1 MHKKIIIDA
10 NFSSETR
17 VVLLGQSNNI
27 EDIEFQTTVRQQN
40 KGNIYLAKVTRI
52 EPSLQAVFIE
62 YGMDKSG
69 FLPFSEIHPNYY
81 NLPTS
86 ERNFPVNAFPEIAL
100 SNITVEDDKEK
111 PAAIYDSLVDSEE
124 IDLKT
129 IEDLVE
135 SKFQSELNLE
145 AADDIEIIQSGIESN
160 IPQYKQY
167 KVQDVIRKNQI
178 LLVQVTK
185 EERGNKCAAFTT
197 YISLAGKYCVL
208 MPNKGSQ
215 NGISRKISNTEER
228 KRLKDILNKIVSG
241 DKNTYSVI
249 VRTAG
254 RGSSA
259 LDLKKDYNYLAR
271 LWNKIRKSTI
281 KFPAPCF
288 IHEEDSI
295 IRKTIRDMCD
305 HNVKE
310 VVIQGQE
317 AYEDASKFMQDLLPS
332 ELSKLK
338 EHKNKIPIF
347 TKFQVEEQLVKLYQ
361 PVVTLPSGGYIV
373 INPTEALIS
382 IDVNSG
388 KSTSEKNIE
397 ETALKTN
404 LEAAKE
410 VAKQV
415 KLRDLSGLIVVD
427 CIDMSEAKNRKIIE
441 RSFKEFLSRDRAR
454 IQTGNI
460 SQFGLLEFSRQRLRS
475 SFLETNSA
483 ICSHCNGKGV
493 IRASDA
499 NAMLI
504 LRTIENEIFEDK
516 IDVINVFTNIA
527 SVIYLLNNKR
537 AEIKFIEEKYNIKL
551 NFYSDPNA
559 TSDSYSIEKV
569 KLLKKNNNNTSS
581 VKPVVQNHSADYTE
595 EEPKKEQLR
604 KNKHKW
610 KTVNN
615 NNASVEEKTI
625 VNSVGSAYK
634 EPRAEPITNKRAT
647 NNSVSESKSIDYKS
661 PDVKEIEDQIVSV
674 VQEKIEVTDNNVVA
688 EEVTTPKKTK
698 RRYRNKKSNKKRPAN
713 TAEDTEKN
721 AEA

>member
-1 MHKKIIIDA
+1 MNKKIIIDA
-10 NFSSETR
+10 NFPTETR

-40 KGNIYLAKVTRI
+40 KGNIYLAQVTRI

-81 NLPTS
+81 NLPAS

-100 SNITVEDDKEK
+100 ANITVEDDQEK
-111 PAAIYDSLVDSEE
+111 PIAIYDSLVDSEE

-135 SKFQSELNLE
+135 SKLQSELNLE
-145 AADDIEIIQSGIESN
+145 GADDIEIIQSGIDSN

-167 KVQDVIRKNQI
+167 KVQEVIRKNQI

-215 NGISRKISNTEER
+215 NGISRKISNVEER

-241 DKNTYSVI
+241 NSYSVI

-254 RGSSA
+254 RGSSS
-259 LDLKKDYNYLAR
+259 LDLKKDYNYLVR

-317 AYEDASKFMQDLLPS
+317 AYDDAAKFMQDLLPS

-338 EHKNKIPIF
+338 AHKNKTPIF
-347 TKFQVEEQLVKLYQ
+347 TQFQVEEQLVKLYQ

-404 LEAAKE
+404 LEAAKA

-427 CIDMSEAKNRKIIE
+427 FIDMSEAKNRKIIE

-475 SFLETNSA
+475 SFLETNSS

-493 IRASDA
+493 IRANDA

-504 LRTIENEIFEDK
+504 LRTIENEIFEER

-569 KLLKKNNNNTSS
+569 KLLKKNNNNVNS
-581 VKPVVQNHSADYTE
+581 VKPVIQNHSADYTE
-595 EEPKKEQLR
+595 DEPQKEQLR

-615 NNASVEEKTI
+615 NVSVEEKNKKLETKQEVEQSTQNVEV
-625 VNSVGSAYK
+625 VNEESQIIENDVVT
-634 EPRAEPITNKRAT
+634 AEVPAT
-647 NNSVSESKSIDYKS
+647 
-661 PDVKEIEDQIVSV
+661 
-674 VQEKIEVTDNNVVA
+674 
-688 EEVTTPKKTK
+688 KTLK
-698 RRYRNKKSNKKRPAN
+698 RRYRNKKSNKKGAAN
-713 TAEDTEKN
+713 TATDTAKN
-721 AEA
+721 ADS

>member
-1 MHKKIIIDA
+1 MNKKIIIDA
-10 NFSSETR
+10 NFPSETR

-27 EDIEFQTTVRQQN
+27 EGIEFQTTVRQQN

-81 NLPTS
+81 NLPAS

-145 AADDIEIIQSGIESN
+145 AADDIEIIQSGPPESN
-160 IPQYKQY
+160 VPQYKQY
-167 KVQDVIRKNQI
+167 KVQEVIRKNQI
-178 LLVQVTK
+178 LLAQVTK

-215 NGISRKISNTEER
+215 NGISRKISNGEER

-241 DKNTYSVI
+241 DKNAYSVI

-254 RGSSA
+254 RGSST

-332 ELSKLK
+332 ELAKLK
-338 EHKNKIPIF
+338 EHKSKTPIF

-388 KSTSEKNIE
+388 KSTSEQNIE

-427 CIDMSEAKNRKIIE
+427 FIDMSEAKNRKIIE

-504 LRTIENEIFEDK
+504 LRTIENEIFEER
-516 IDVINVFTNIA
+516 IDVINVFTNIV

-569 KLLKKNNNNTSS
+569 KLLKKNNNNVNS
-581 VKPVVQNHSADYTE
+581 VKPVIQNHSADYTE

-610 KTVNN
+610 KTANN
-615 NNASVEEKTI
+615 SNNIANEVKDKSLEAKESVEQT
-625 VNSVGSAYK
+625 
-634 EPRAEPITNKRAT
+634 
-647 NNSVSESKSIDYKS
+647 
-661 PDVKEIEDQIVSV
+661 VSV
-674 VQEKIEVTDNNVVA
+674 V
-688 EEVTTPKKTK
+688 EEVKVVESNADLEEAQAAPKKTK
-698 RRYRNKKSNKKRPAN
+698 RRYRNKTSNKKRPSN
-713 TAEDTEKN
+713 TVEDTEKN
-721 AEA
+721 AES

>member
-10 NFSSETR
+10 NFPSETR

-81 NLPTS
+81 NLPTAES
-86 ERNFPVNAFPEIAL
+86 TFPVNAFPEIAL
-100 SNITVEDDKEK
+100 ANITIEDDQEK
-111 PAAIYDSLVDSEE
+111 PSIIYDSLIDNEE

-135 SKFQSELNLE
+135 SKFQSEFNLE
-145 AADDIEIIQSGIESN
+145 SADDIEIIQSCTTELN
-160 IPQYKQY
+160 ISQYKPY
-167 KVQDVIRKNQI
+167 KVQDVIRKNQV

-208 MPNKGSQ
+208 MPNTSSQ
-215 NGISRKISNTEER
+215 NGISRKISNGEER
-228 KRLKDILNKIVSG
+228 KRLKDILNKIVSIQ
-241 DKNTYSVI
+241 KITYSVI

-254 RGSSA
+254 RGSST

-281 KFPAPCF
+281 KFSAPCF

-332 ELSKLK
+332 ELAKLK
-338 EHKNKIPIF
+338 EHKNKTPIF
-347 TKFQVEEQLVKLYQ
+347 TQFQVEEQLVKLYQ

-427 CIDMSEAKNRKIIE
+427 FIDMSEAKNRKIIE

-475 SFLETNSA
+475 SFLETNSEV
-483 ICSHCNGKGV
+483 CFHCNGKGV

-504 LRTIENEIFEDK
+504 LRTIENEIFEER
-516 IDVINVFTNIA
+516 IDIINVFTNIV

-569 KLLKKNNNNTSS
+569 KLLKKNNSVNT
-581 VKPVVQNHSADYTE
+581 VKPVIQNHSADYTE

-610 KTVNN
+610 KTANN
-615 NNASVEEKTI
+615 NI
-625 VNSVGSAYK
+625 VNAVKDQSLG
-634 EPRAEPITNKRAT
+634 
-647 NNSVSESKSIDYKS
+647 
-661 PDVKEIEDQIVSV
+661 VKELVAQTVSV
-674 VQEKIEVTDNNVVA
+674 VEEMKVVESNGISL
-688 EEVTTPKKTK
+688 EEVQVAPKKAK
-698 RRYRNKKSNKKRPAN
+698 RKYRNKNSNKKRLV
-713 TAEDTEKN
+713 DSILDVI
-721 AEA
+721 

>member
-1 MHKKIIIDA
+1 MNKKIIIDA
-10 NFSSETR
+10 NFSNETR

-27 EDIEFQTTVRQQN
+27 EDIEFQTTKKQQ
-40 KGNIYLAKVTRI
+40 KGNIYLVKVTRI

-81 NLPTS
+81 NLPAS
-86 ERNFPVNAFPEIAL
+86 EKNFPINAFPEIIPP
-100 SNITVEDDKEK
+100 SITAEDSEEA
-111 PAAIYDSLVDSEE
+111 PITTSYDPLIDNEE
-124 IDLKT
+124 IDLNA

-145 AADDIEIIQSGIESN
+145 AADDIEVIQSEKEEN

-208 MPNKGSQ
+208 MPSKASQ
-215 NGISRKISNTEER
+215 NGISRKISNSDER
-228 KRLKDILNKIVSG
+228 KRLKDVLNKIVNG
-241 DKNTYSVI
+241 DKNPYSVI
-249 VRTAG
+249 IRTAG
-254 RGSSA
+254 RGCST
-259 LDLKKDYNYLAR
+259 LDLKKDYNYLSR
-271 LWNKIRKSTI
+271 LWNKIRKSTT

-305 HNVKE
+305 HSVKE
-310 VVIQGQE
+310 VIIQGQE
-317 AYEDASKFMQDLLPS
+317 AYEDAAKFMQDLLPS

-338 EHKNKIPIF
+338 EHKSKTPIF
-347 TKFQVEEQLVKLYQ
+347 TKFQVEEQLIKLYQ

-388 KSTSEKNIE
+388 RSTSEKNIE

-410 VAKQV
+410 VARQV

-427 CIDMSEAKNRKIIE
+427 FIDMDEVKNRKIIE

-454 IQTGNI
+454 IQTSNI

-475 SFLETNSA
+475 SFLETNST

-493 IRASDA
+493 VRVDES

-516 IDVINVFTNIA
+516 IDIINVFANVS

-537 AEIKFIEEKYNIKL
+537 SEIKFIEERYNIKL

-569 KLLKKNNNNTSS
+569 KLLKKNNNSPNVS
-581 VKPVVQNHSADYTE
+581 KPVIQNHSADYTE

-610 KTVNN
+610 KTVSSGNN
-615 NNASVEEKTI
+615 TAFEEKT
-625 VNSVGSAYK
+625 
-634 EPRAEPITNKRAT
+634 
-647 NNSVSESKSIDYKS
+647 KSL
-661 PDVKEIEDQIVSV
+661 DVKEVVDQVVSV
-674 VQEKIEVTDNNVVA
+674 VEEEIEITDNNIIV
-688 EEVTTPKKTK
+688 EETTVPKKTK
-698 RRYRNKKSNKKRPAN
+698 RRYRNRKLNKKRAS
-713 TAEDTEKN
+713 AADSSGG
-721 AEA
+721 

>member
-1 MHKKIIIDA
+1 MNKKIIIDA
-10 NFSSETR
+10 NFPSETR

-111 PAAIYDSLVDSEE
+111 PAVIYDSLVDSEE

-135 SKFQSELNLE
+135 STFQSELNLE
-145 AADDIEIIQSGIESN
+145 AADDIEMIQSGTPESN

-167 KVQDVIRKNQI
+167 KVQEVIRKNQI

-215 NGISRKISNTEER
+215 NGISRKISNGEER

-241 DKNTYSVI
+241 DKNAYSVI

-254 RGSSA
+254 RGSST

-317 AYEDASKFMQDLLPS
+317 GYADASKFMQDLLPS
-332 ELSKLK
+332 ELVKLK
-338 EHKNKIPIF
+338 EHKSKTPIF

-373 INPTEALIS
+373 INPTEALIA

-388 KSTSEKNIE
+388 KSTSEQNIE

-410 VAKQV
+410 LAKQV

-427 CIDMSEAKNRKIIE
+427 FIDMSEAKNRKIIE

-475 SFLETNSA
+475 SFLETNAA

-504 LRTIENEIFEDK
+504 LRTIENEIFEER
-516 IDVINVFTNIA
+516 IDVINVFTNIV
-527 SVIYLLNNKR
+527 SVLYLLNNKR

-569 KLLKKNNNNTSS
+569 KLFKKNNNNFNS
-581 VKPVVQNHSADYTE
+581 VKPVIQNHNADYTAE
-595 EEPKKEQLR
+595 DLKKEQLR

-610 KTVNN
+610 KTANN
-615 NNASVEEKTI
+615 SNNVANEVKDKSLEAEESVEQT
-625 VNSVGSAYK
+625 
-634 EPRAEPITNKRAT
+634 
-647 NNSVSESKSIDYKS
+647 
-661 PDVKEIEDQIVSV
+661 VSV
-674 VQEKIEVTDNNVVA
+674 V
-688 EEVTTPKKTK
+688 EEVQVVESNAGLEEAQAAPKKTK
-698 RRYRNKKSNKKRPAN
+698 RRYRNKTSNKKCPSN
-713 TAEDTEKN
+713 TVEDTETN
-721 AEA
+721 AES

>member
-1 MHKKIIIDA
+1 MNKKIIIDA
-10 NFSSETR
+10 NFPSETR

-100 SNITVEDDKEK
+100 SNITVEDAKEK
-111 PAAIYDSLVDSEE
+111 SAAIYDSLVDSEE

-135 SKFQSELNLE
+135 STFQSELNLE
-145 AADDIEIIQSGIESN
+145 AADDIEMIQSGTPESN

-167 KVQDVIRKNQI
+167 KVQEVIRKNQI

-215 NGISRKISNTEER
+215 NGISRKISNGEER

-241 DKNTYSVI
+241 DKNAYSVI

-254 RGSSA
+254 RGSST

-317 AYEDASKFMQDLLPS
+317 GYADASKFMQDLLPS
-332 ELSKLK
+332 ELVKLK
-338 EHKNKIPIF
+338 EHKSKTPIF

-373 INPTEALIS
+373 INPTEALIA

-388 KSTSEKNIE
+388 KSTSEQNIE
-397 ETALKTN
+397 EMALKTN

-427 CIDMSEAKNRKIIE
+427 FIDMSEAKNRKIIE

-504 LRTIENEIFEDK
+504 LRTIENEIFEER
-516 IDVINVFTNIA
+516 IDVINVFTNIV
-527 SVIYLLNNKR
+527 SVLYLLNNKR

-569 KLLKKNNNNTSS
+569 KLFKKNNNNFNS
-581 VKPVVQNHSADYTE
+581 VKPVIQNHNADYTE
-595 EEPKKEQLR
+595 EELKKEQLR

-610 KTVNN
+610 KTANN
-615 NNASVEEKTI
+615 SNNVANEVKDKSLEAEESVEQT
-625 VNSVGSAYK
+625 
-634 EPRAEPITNKRAT
+634 
-647 NNSVSESKSIDYKS
+647 
-661 PDVKEIEDQIVSV
+661 VSV
-674 VQEKIEVTDNNVVA
+674 V
-688 EEVTTPKKTK
+688 EEVQVVESNAGLEEAQAAPKKTK
-698 RRYRNKKSNKKRPAN
+698 RRYRNKTSNKKCPSN
-713 TAEDTEKN
+713 TVEDTEKN
-721 AEA
+721 AES

>member
-1 MHKKIIIDA
+1 MSKKIIIDA
-10 NFSSETR
+10 NFLNETR

-27 EDIEFQTTVRQQN
+27 EDIEFQTTRKQQN

-81 NLPTS
+81 NLPAS
-86 ERNFPVNAFPEIAL
+86 EKNFPINTFPEITPP
-100 SNITVEDDKEK
+100 NIVIGDEDEV
-111 PAAIYDSLVDSEE
+111 PVATSYDSLIDSEE
-124 IDLKT
+124 IDLKA

-145 AADDIEIIQSGIESN
+145 AADDIEIIQSEKEEN

-167 KVQDVIRKNQI
+167 KVQEVIRKNQI

-185 EERGNKCAAFTT
+185 EERGNKCAAFTS

-208 MPNKGSQ
+208 MPNKASQ
-215 NGISRKISNTEER
+215 NGISRKISNSDER
-228 KRLKDILNKIVSG
+228 KRLKDILNKIVTG
-241 DKNTYSVI
+241 DKSPYSVI
-249 VRTAG
+249 IRTAG
-254 RGSSA
+254 RGCTT
-259 LDLKKDYNYLAR
+259 LDLKKDYNYLSR
-271 LWNKIRKSTI
+271 LWNKIRKSTV

-310 VVIQGQE
+310 VIIQGQE
-317 AYEDASKFMQDLLPS
+317 AYEDASKFMQDILPS
-332 ELSKLK
+332 EVSKLK
-338 EHKNKIPIF
+338 EHKSKTPIF
-347 TKFQVEEQLVKLYQ
+347 TKFQVEEQLIKLYQ
-361 PVVTLPSGGYIV
+361 PVITLPSGGYIV

-388 KSTSEKNIE
+388 RSTSEKNIE

-410 VAKQV
+410 VARQV

-427 CIDMSEAKNRKIIE
+427 FIDMDEAKNRKIIE

-475 SFLETNSA
+475 SFLETNSS

-493 IRASDA
+493 VRADES

-516 IDVINVFTNIA
+516 IDIINVFANIT

-537 AEIKFIEEKYNIKL
+537 LEIKFIEEKYNIKL

-569 KLLKKNNNNTSS
+569 KLLKKNNTSLNA
-581 VKPVVQNHSADYTE
+581 VTPVIQNHSADYTE

-615 NNASVEEKTI
+615 DNNIVLNEKNKSSDVKEEDQVVSVVHEEIEITDDNIIVEEKQP
-625 VNSVGSAYK
+625 S
-634 EPRAEPITNKRAT
+634 
-647 NNSVSESKSIDYKS
+647 
-661 PDVKEIEDQIVSV
+661 
-674 VQEKIEVTDNNVVA
+674 
-688 EEVTTPKKTK
+688 KKTK
-698 RRYRNKKSNKKRPAN
+698 RRYRNRKSNKKRTVSSKEN
-713 TAEDTEKN
+713 SGAENSGGDEV
-721 AEA
+721 

>member
-1 MHKKIIIDA
+1 MNKKIIIDT
-10 NFSSETR
+10 NFPSETR

-27 EDIEFQTTVRQQN
+27 EDIDFQTTVRQQN

-86 ERNFPVNAFPEIAL
+86 ESNFPVHAFPEIAL

-145 AADDIEIIQSGIESN
+145 AADDIEIIQSGTPESN

-167 KVQDVIRKNQI
+167 KVQEVIRKNQI

-185 EERGNKCAAFTT
+185 EERGSKCAAFTT

-215 NGISRKISNTEER
+215 NGISRKISNGEER

-241 DKNTYSVI
+241 DKNAYSVI

-254 RGSSA
+254 RGSST

-317 AYEDASKFMQDLLPS
+317 GYEDASKFMQDLLPS
-332 ELSKLK
+332 ELAKLK
-338 EHKNKIPIF
+338 EHKSKIPIF

-388 KSTSEKNIE
+388 KSTSEQNIE

-427 CIDMSEAKNRKIIE
+427 FIDMSEAKNRKIIE

-504 LRTIENEIFEDK
+504 LRTIENEIFEER
-516 IDVINVFTNIA
+516 IDVINVFTNIV

-551 NFYSDPNA
+551 NFYFDPNA

-569 KLLKKNNNNTSS
+569 KLLKKNNNNVNS
-581 VKPVVQNHSADYTE
+581 VKPVIQNHSADYTE
-595 EEPKKEQLR
+595 EELKKEQLR

-610 KTVNN
+610 KTANN
-615 NNASVEEKTI
+615 IANEVKDKSLEAKESVEQT
-625 VNSVGSAYK
+625 
-634 EPRAEPITNKRAT
+634 
-647 NNSVSESKSIDYKS
+647 
-661 PDVKEIEDQIVSV
+661 VSV
-674 VQEKIEVTDNNVVA
+674 V
-688 EEVTTPKKTK
+688 EEVKVVESNAGLDEAQAAPKKTK
-698 RRYRNKKSNKKRPAN
+698 RRYRNKTSNKKRPSN
-713 TAEDTEKN
+713 TVEDTEKN
-721 AEA
+721 AES

>member
-1 MHKKIIIDA
+1 MNKKIIIDA
-10 NFSSETR
+10 NFPSETR

-27 EDIEFQTTVRQQN
+27 EDIEFQTTVRQQH

-86 ERNFPVNAFPEIAL
+86 EGNFPVNIFPEIAL

-135 SKFQSELNLE
+135 SQFQSELNLE
-145 AADDIEIIQSGIESN
+145 AADDIEMIQSGTPESN

-167 KVQDVIRKNQI
+167 KVQEVIRKNQI

-197 YISLAGKYCVL
+197 YISLVGKYCVL

-215 NGISRKISNTEER
+215 NGISRKISNGEAR

-241 DKNTYSVI
+241 DKNAYSVI

-254 RGSSA
+254 RGSST

-281 KFPAPCF
+281 QVPAPCF

-317 AYEDASKFMQDLLPS
+317 GYEDASKFMQDLLPS
-332 ELSKLK
+332 ELAKLK
-338 EHKNKIPIF
+338 EHKSKTPIF

-388 KSTSEKNIE
+388 KSTSEQNIE

-427 CIDMSEAKNRKIIE
+427 FIDMSEAKNRKIIE

-483 ICSHCNGKGV
+483 ICSHCNGKGI

-504 LRTIENEIFEDK
+504 LRTIENEIFEER
-516 IDVINVFTNIA
+516 IDVINVFTNIV

-569 KLLKKNNNNTSS
+569 KLLKKNNNNVNA
-581 VKPVVQNHSADYTE
+581 VKPVIQNHSADYTE
-595 EEPKKEQLR
+595 EELKKEQLR

-610 KTVNN
+610 KTANN
-615 NNASVEEKTI
+615 SNNIANEVKDKSLEAKESVEQT
-625 VNSVGSAYK
+625 
-634 EPRAEPITNKRAT
+634 
-647 NNSVSESKSIDYKS
+647 
-661 PDVKEIEDQIVSV
+661 VSV
-674 VQEKIEVTDNNVVA
+674 V
-688 EEVTTPKKTK
+688 EEVKVVESNAGLEEAQTAPKKTK
-698 RRYRNKKSNKKRPAN
+698 RR
-713 TAEDTEKN
+713 
-721 AEA
+721 

>member
-1 MHKKIIIDA
+1 MNKKIIIDA
-10 NFSSETR
+10 NFPSETR

-111 PAAIYDSLVDSEE
+111 PAAIYDALVDSEE

-145 AADDIEIIQSGIESN
+145 AADDIEMIQSGTPESN

-167 KVQDVIRKNQI
+167 KVQEVIRKNQI

-185 EERGNKCAAFTT
+185 EERGSKCAAFTT

-215 NGISRKISNTEER
+215 NGISRKISNGEER

-241 DKNTYSVI
+241 DKNAYSVI

-254 RGSSA
+254 RGSST

-288 IHEEDSI
+288 IHEEDGI

-317 AYEDASKFMQDLLPS
+317 GYEDASKFMQDLLPS
-332 ELSKLK
+332 ELVKLK
-338 EHKNKIPIF
+338 EHKSKTPIF

-373 INPTEALIS
+373 INPTEALIA

-388 KSTSEKNIE
+388 KSTSEQNIE

-404 LEAAKE
+404 LEAAQE

-427 CIDMSEAKNRKIIE
+427 FIDMSEAKNRKIIE

-504 LRTIENEIFEDK
+504 LRTIENEIFEER
-516 IDVINVFTNIA
+516 IDVINVFTNIV

-551 NFYSDPNA
+551 NFYSDPHA

-569 KLLKKNNNNTSS
+569 KLFKKNNNNFNS
-581 VKPVVQNHSADYTE
+581 VKPVIQNHNSDYTE
-595 EEPKKEQLR
+595 EELKKEQLR

-610 KTVNN
+610 KTANN
-615 NNASVEEKTI
+615 SNNVANEVKDKSLEAEESVEQT
-625 VNSVGSAYK
+625 
-634 EPRAEPITNKRAT
+634 
-647 NNSVSESKSIDYKS
+647 
-661 PDVKEIEDQIVSV
+661 VSV
-674 VQEKIEVTDNNVVA
+674 V
-688 EEVTTPKKTK
+688 EEVKVVESNAGLEEAQAAPKKTK
-698 RRYRNKKSNKKRPAN
+698 RRYRNKTSNKKCPSN
-713 TAEDTEKN
+713 TVEDTEKN
-721 AEA
+721 AES

>member
-1 MHKKIIIDA
+1 MNKKIIIDA
-10 NFSSETR
+10 NFPSETR

-81 NLPTS
+81 NLPTL

-100 SNITVEDDKEK
+100 ANITVEDDKEK

-145 AADDIEIIQSGIESN
+145 AADDIEIIQSGTPESN

-167 KVQDVIRKNQI
+167 KVQEVIRKNQI
-178 LLVQVTK
+178 LLAQVTK

-215 NGISRKISNTEER
+215 NGISRKISNGEER

-241 DKNTYSVI
+241 DKNAYSVI

-254 RGSSA
+254 RGSST

-317 AYEDASKFMQDLLPS
+317 GYEDASKFMQDLLPS
-332 ELSKLK
+332 ELAKLK
-338 EHKNKIPIF
+338 EHKSKTPIF

-388 KSTSEKNIE
+388 KSTSEQNIE

-427 CIDMSEAKNRKIIE
+427 FIDMSEAKNRKIIE

-504 LRTIENEIFEDK
+504 LRTIENEIFEER
-516 IDVINVFTNIA
+516 IDVINVFTNIV

-569 KLLKKNNNNTSS
+569 KLLKKNNNNVNS
-581 VKPVVQNHSADYTE
+581 VKPVIQNHSADYTE
-595 EEPKKEQLR
+595 EELKKEQLR

-610 KTVNN
+610 KTDNN
-615 NNASVEEKTI
+615 SNNIANEVKDKSLEAKESVEQT
-625 VNSVGSAYK
+625 
-634 EPRAEPITNKRAT
+634 
-647 NNSVSESKSIDYKS
+647 
-661 PDVKEIEDQIVSV
+661 VSV
-674 VQEKIEVTDNNVVA
+674 V
-688 EEVTTPKKTK
+688 EEVKVVESNAVLEEAQAAPKKTK
-698 RRYRNKKSNKKRPAN
+698 RRYRNKTSNKKRPSN
-713 TAEDTEKN
+713 TVEDMEKN
-721 AEA
+721 AEF

>member
-1 MHKKIIIDA
+1 MNKKIIIDA
-10 NFSSETR
+10 NFPSETR

-69 FLPFSEIHPNYY
+69 FLPFSEIHSNYY

-111 PAAIYDSLVDSEE
+111 PVAIYDSLVDSEE

-145 AADDIEIIQSGIESN
+145 AADDIEMIQSGTPESN

-167 KVQDVIRKNQI
+167 KVQEVIRKNQI

-215 NGISRKISNTEER
+215 NGISRKISNGEER

-241 DKNTYSVI
+241 DKNAYSVI

-254 RGSSA
+254 RGSST

-317 AYEDASKFMQDLLPS
+317 GYEDASKFMQDLLPS
-332 ELSKLK
+332 ELVKLK
-338 EHKNKIPIF
+338 EHKSKTPIF
-347 TKFQVEEQLVKLYQ
+347 TKFQIEEQLVKLYQ

-373 INPTEALIS
+373 INPTEALIA

-388 KSTSEKNIE
+388 KSTSEQNIE

-427 CIDMSEAKNRKIIE
+427 FIDMSEAKNRKIIE

-504 LRTIENEIFEDK
+504 LRTIENEIFEER
-516 IDVINVFTNIA
+516 IDVINVFTNIV

-569 KLLKKNNNNTSS
+569 KLFKKNNNNFNS
-581 VKPVVQNHSADYTE
+581 VKPVIQNHNADYTE
-595 EEPKKEQLR
+595 EELKKEQLR

-610 KTVNN
+610 KTANN
-615 NNASVEEKTI
+615 SNNVANEVKDKSLEAKESVEQT
-625 VNSVGSAYK
+625 
-634 EPRAEPITNKRAT
+634 
-647 NNSVSESKSIDYKS
+647 
-661 PDVKEIEDQIVSV
+661 VSV
-674 VQEKIEVTDNNVVA
+674 V
-688 EEVTTPKKTK
+688 EEVKVVESNAGLEEAQAAPKKTK
-698 RRYRNKKSNKKRPAN
+698 RRYRNNKTSNKKCPSN
-713 TAEDTEKN
+713 TVEDTEKN
-721 AEA
+721 AES

>member
-1 MHKKIIIDA
+1 MNKKIIIDA
-10 NFSSETR
+10 SFPSETR

-27 EDIEFQTTVRQQN
+27 EDIEFQTTVRQHN

-145 AADDIEIIQSGIESN
+145 AADDIEMIQSGTPESN

-167 KVQDVIRKNQI
+167 KVQEVIRKNQI

-215 NGISRKISNTEER
+215 NGISRKISNGEER

-241 DKNTYSVI
+241 DKNAYSVI

-254 RGSSA
+254 RGSST

-317 AYEDASKFMQDLLPS
+317 GYEDASKFMQDLLPS
-332 ELSKLK
+332 ELAKLK
-338 EHKNKIPIF
+338 EHKSKTPIF

-388 KSTSEKNIE
+388 KSTSEQNIE

-427 CIDMSEAKNRKIIE
+427 FIDMSEAKNRKIVE

-504 LRTIENEIFEDK
+504 LRTIENEIFEER
-516 IDVINVFTNIA
+516 IDVINVFTNIV

-569 KLLKKNNNNTSS
+569 KLFKKNNNNVNS
-581 VKPVVQNHSADYTE
+581 VKPVIQNHNADYTE
-595 EEPKKEQLR
+595 EELKKEQLR

-610 KTVNN
+610 KAANN
-615 NNASVEEKTI
+615 SNNIANEVKDKSLEAKESVEQT
-625 VNSVGSAYK
+625 
-634 EPRAEPITNKRAT
+634 
-647 NNSVSESKSIDYKS
+647 
-661 PDVKEIEDQIVSV
+661 VSV
-674 VQEKIEVTDNNVVA
+674 V
-688 EEVTTPKKTK
+688 EEVKVVESNASLEEAQAAPKKTK
-698 RRYRNKKSNKKRPAN
+698 RRYRNKTSNKKRPSN
-713 TAEDTEKN
+713 TVEDTEKN
-721 AEA
+721 AES

>member
-1 MHKKIIIDA
+1 MNKKIIIDA
-10 NFSSETR
+10 NFPSETR

-81 NLPTS
+81 NLPTL

-100 SNITVEDDKEK
+100 ANITVEDDKEK

-145 AADDIEIIQSGIESN
+145 AADDIEIIQSGPPESN
-160 IPQYKQY
+160 VPQYKQY
-167 KVQDVIRKNQI
+167 KVQEVIRKNQI
-178 LLVQVTK
+178 LLAQVTK

-215 NGISRKISNTEER
+215 NGISRKISNGEER

-241 DKNTYSVI
+241 DNYSVI

-254 RGSSA
+254 RGSST

-281 KFPAPCF
+281 KFSAPCF

-317 AYEDASKFMQDLLPS
+317 GYEDASKFMQDLLPS
-332 ELSKLK
+332 ELAKLK
-338 EHKNKIPIF
+338 EHKSKTPIF

-388 KSTSEKNIE
+388 KSTSEQNIE

-427 CIDMSEAKNRKIIE
+427 FIDMSEAKNRKIIE

-504 LRTIENEIFEDK
+504 LRTIENEIFEER
-516 IDVINVFTNIA
+516 IDVINVFTNIV

-569 KLLKKNNNNTSS
+569 KLLKKNNNNVNS
-581 VKPVVQNHSADYTE
+581 VKPVIQNHSADYTE
-595 EEPKKEQLR
+595 EELKKEQLR

-610 KTVNN
+610 KTANN
-615 NNASVEEKTI
+615 SNNIANEVKDKSLEAKESVEQT
-625 VNSVGSAYK
+625 
-634 EPRAEPITNKRAT
+634 
-647 NNSVSESKSIDYKS
+647 
-661 PDVKEIEDQIVSV
+661 VSV
-674 VQEKIEVTDNNVVA
+674 V
-688 EEVTTPKKTK
+688 EEVKVVESNAGLEEAQAVPKKTK

-721 AEA
+721 VES

>member
-1 MHKKIIIDA
+1 MNKKIIIDA
-10 NFSSETR
+10 NFSNETR

-27 EDIEFQTTVRQQN
+27 EDIEFQTTRKQQN

-69 FLPFSEIHPNYY
+69 FLPFSEIHHNYY
-81 NLPTS
+81 NLPAS
-86 ERNFPVNAFPEIAL
+86 EKNFPINAFPEIVPP
-100 SNITVEDDKEK
+100 NIILDDEDEVR
-111 PAAIYDSLVDSEE
+111 AATSYDPLIDGEE
-124 IDLKT
+124 IDLKA

-145 AADDIEIIQSGIESN
+145 AADDIEIIQSDKEEN

-197 YISLAGKYCVL
+197 YVSLAGKYCVL
-208 MPNKGSQ
+208 MPNKAAQ
-215 NGISRKISNTEER
+215 NGISRKISNGDER
-228 KRLKDILNKIVSG
+228 KRLKNILNKVVNG
-241 DKNTYSVI
+241 DKSPYSVI
-249 VRTAG
+249 IRTAG
-254 RGSSA
+254 RGCST
-259 LDLKKDYNYLAR
+259 LDLKKDYSYLSR
-271 LWNKIRKSTI
+271 LWNKIRKSTV

-310 VVIQGQE
+310 VIIYGQE
-317 AYEDASKFMQDLLPS
+317 AYEDAAKFMQDLLPS
-332 ELSKLK
+332 EMTKLK
-338 EHKNKIPIF
+338 EHKSKTPIF
-347 TKFQVEEQLVKLYQ
+347 TKFQVEEQLIKLYQ

-388 KSTSEKNIE
+388 RSTSEKNIE

-410 VAKQV
+410 IARQV

-427 CIDMSEAKNRKIIE
+427 FIDMDETKNRKIIE

-475 SFLETNSA
+475 SFLETNSS

-493 IRASDA
+493 VRADES

-504 LRTIENEIFEDK
+504 LRTIENEIFEDR
-516 IDVINVFTNIA
+516 IDIINVFANVS

-537 AEIKFIEEKYNIKL
+537 QEIKFIEEKYNIRL

-569 KLLKKNNNNTSS
+569 KLLKKNNNNLNAG
-581 VKPVVQNHSADYTE
+581 KPVIQNHSADYTE

-610 KTVNN
+610 KTGNN
-615 NNASVEEKTI
+615 NNVVSEEKKKVPEIKEVKDQVVSVVKEEVEITDDGVVVEEK
-625 VNSVGSAYK
+625 
-634 EPRAEPITNKRAT
+634 PL
-647 NNSVSESKSIDYKS
+647 
-661 PDVKEIEDQIVSV
+661 
-674 VQEKIEVTDNNVVA
+674 
-688 EEVTTPKKTK
+688 PKKTK
-698 RRYRNKKSNKKRPAN
+698 RRYRNKKSNKNRPVAN
-713 TAEDTEKN
+713 KESSVAGG
-721 AEA
+721 

>member
-86 ERNFPVNAFPEIAL
+86 ERNFPINAFHEIDL
-100 SNITVEDDKEK
+100 SDITVEDDKEK

-178 LLVQVTK
+178 LLAQVTK

-254 RGSSA
+254 RGSST
-259 LDLKKDYNYLAR
+259 LDLKKDYNYLAS

-427 CIDMSEAKNRKIIE
+427 FIDMSEAKNRKIIE

-516 IDVINVFTNIA
+516 IDVINVFTNIT

-559 TSDSYSIEKV
+559 TLDSYSIEKV
-569 KLLKKNNNNTSS
+569 KLLKKNNNNTSL

-615 NNASVEEKTI
+615 NASVEEKTI
-625 VNSVGSAYK
+625 VDSVGSVYK

-647 NNSVSESKSIDYKS
+647 NNSVSESKPIDYKS
-661 PDVKEIEDQIVSV
+661 PDVKEIEDQVVSV

-721 AEA
+721 AEV

>member
-1 MHKKIIIDA
+1 MNKKIIIDT
-10 NFSSETR
+10 NFPSETR

-27 EDIEFQTTVRQQN
+27 EDIDFQTTVRQQN

-86 ERNFPVNAFPEIAL
+86 ESNFPVHAFPEIAL

-145 AADDIEIIQSGIESN
+145 AADDIEIIQSGTPESN

-167 KVQDVIRKNQI
+167 KVQEVIRKNQI

-185 EERGNKCAAFTT
+185 EERGSKCAAFTT

-215 NGISRKISNTEER
+215 NGISRKISNGEER

-241 DKNTYSVI
+241 DKNAYSVI

-254 RGSSA
+254 RGSST

-317 AYEDASKFMQDLLPS
+317 GYEDASKFMQDLLPS
-332 ELSKLK
+332 ELAKLK
-338 EHKNKIPIF
+338 EHKSKIPIF

-388 KSTSEKNIE
+388 KSTSEQNIE

-427 CIDMSEAKNRKIIE
+427 FIDMSEAKNRKIIE

-460 SQFGLLEFSRQRLRS
+460 SQFGLLEFSRQRLRA

-504 LRTIENEIFEDK
+504 LRTIENEIFEER
-516 IDVINVFTNIA
+516 IDVINVFTNIV

-551 NFYSDPNA
+551 NFYFDPNA

-569 KLLKKNNNNTSS
+569 KLLKKNNNNVNS
-581 VKPVVQNHSADYTE
+581 VKPVIQNHSADYTE
-595 EEPKKEQLR
+595 EELKKEQLR

-610 KTVNN
+610 KTANN
-615 NNASVEEKTI
+615 IANEVKDKSLEAKESVEQT
-625 VNSVGSAYK
+625 
-634 EPRAEPITNKRAT
+634 
-647 NNSVSESKSIDYKS
+647 
-661 PDVKEIEDQIVSV
+661 VSV
-674 VQEKIEVTDNNVVA
+674 V
-688 EEVTTPKKTK
+688 EEVKVVESNAGLDEAQAAPKKTK
-698 RRYRNKKSNKKRPAN
+698 RRYRNKTSNKKRPSN
-713 TAEDTEKN
+713 TVEDTEKN
-721 AEA
+721 AES

>member
-1 MHKKIIIDA
+1 MNKKIIIDA
-10 NFSSETR
+10 NFPSETR

-145 AADDIEIIQSGIESN
+145 AADDIEIIQSGTPESN

-167 KVQDVIRKNQI
+167 KVQEVIRKNQI
-178 LLVQVTK
+178 LLAQVTK

-215 NGISRKISNTEER
+215 NGISRKISNGEER

-241 DKNTYSVI
+241 DKNAYSVI

-254 RGSSA
+254 RGSST

-281 KFPAPCF
+281 KFSAPCF

-317 AYEDASKFMQDLLPS
+317 GYEDASKFMQDLLPS
-332 ELSKLK
+332 ELAKLK
-338 EHKNKIPIF
+338 EHKSKTPIF
-347 TKFQVEEQLVKLYQ
+347 TQFQVEEQLVKLYQ

-388 KSTSEKNIE
+388 KSTSEQNIE

-427 CIDMSEAKNRKIIE
+427 FIDMSEAKNRKIIE

-504 LRTIENEIFEDK
+504 LRTIENEIFEER
-516 IDVINVFTNIA
+516 IDVINVFTNIV
-527 SVIYLLNNKR
+527 SVIYILNNKR

-569 KLLKKNNNNTSS
+569 KLLKKDDNNVNA
-581 VKPVVQNHSADYTE
+581 VKPVIQNHSADYTAE
-595 EEPKKEQLR
+595 ELKKEQLR

-610 KTVNN
+610 KT
-615 NNASVEEKTI
+615 
-625 VNSVGSAYK
+625 
-634 EPRAEPITNKRAT
+634 T
-647 NNSVSESKSIDYKS
+647 NNSNNIANEVKDKSLEAKES
-661 PDVKEIEDQIVSV
+661 VEQIVSV
-674 VQEKIEVTDNNVVA
+674 V
-688 EEVTTPKKTK
+688 EEVKVVESNAGLEEAQAAPKKTK
-698 RRYRNKKSNKKRPAN
+698 RRYRNKTSNKKHPSN
-713 TAEDTEKN
+713 TVEDMEKN
-721 AEA
+721 AES

>member
-1 MHKKIIIDA
+1 MNKKIIIDA
-10 NFSSETR
+10 NFPSETR

-135 SKFQSELNLE
+135 SRFQSELNLE
-145 AADDIEIIQSGIESN
+145 AADDIEMIQSGTPESN

-167 KVQDVIRKNQI
+167 KVQEVIRKNQI

-215 NGISRKISNTEER
+215 NGISRKISNGEER

-241 DKNTYSVI
+241 DKNAYSVI

-254 RGSSA
+254 RGSST

-317 AYEDASKFMQDLLPS
+317 GYEDASKFMQDLLPS
-332 ELSKLK
+332 ELVKLK
-338 EHKNKIPIF
+338 EHKSKTPIF

-361 PVVTLPSGGYIV
+361 PVVTLPSGGYMV
-373 INPTEALIS
+373 INPTEALIA

-388 KSTSEKNIE
+388 KSTSEQNIE

-427 CIDMSEAKNRKIIE
+427 FIDMSEAKNRKIIE

-504 LRTIENEIFEDK
+504 LRTIENEIFEER
-516 IDVINVFTNIA
+516 IDVINVFTNIV

-569 KLLKKNNNNTSS
+569 KLFKKNNNNFNS
-581 VKPVVQNHSADYTE
+581 VKPVIQNHNADYTE
-595 EEPKKEQLR
+595 EELKKEQLR

-610 KTVNN
+610 KTANN
-615 NNASVEEKTI
+615 SNNVANEVKDKSLEAEESVEQT
-625 VNSVGSAYK
+625 
-634 EPRAEPITNKRAT
+634 
-647 NNSVSESKSIDYKS
+647 
-661 PDVKEIEDQIVSV
+661 VSV
-674 VQEKIEVTDNNVVA
+674 V
-688 EEVTTPKKTK
+688 EEVKVVESNAGLEEAQAAPKKTK
-698 RRYRNKKSNKKRPAN
+698 RRYRNKTSNKKCPSN
-713 TAEDTEKN
+713 TVEDTEKN
-721 AEA
+721 AES

>member
-1 MHKKIIIDA
+1 MNKKIIIDA
-10 NFSSETR
+10 NFSNETR

-27 EDIEFQTTVRQQN
+27 EDIEFQTTRKQQN

-81 NLPTS
+81 NLPAS
-86 ERNFPVNAFPEIAL
+86 EKNFPINAFPEIVPP
-100 SNITVEDDKEK
+100 NIILDDEDEVR
-111 PAAIYDSLVDSEE
+111 AATSYDPLIDGEE
-124 IDLKT
+124 IDLKA

-145 AADDIEIIQSGIESN
+145 AADDIEIIQSDKEEN

-197 YISLAGKYCVL
+197 YVSLAGKYCVL
-208 MPNKGSQ
+208 MPNKAAQ
-215 NGISRKISNTEER
+215 NGISRKISNGDER
-228 KRLKDILNKIVSG
+228 KRLKNILNKVVNG
-241 DKNTYSVI
+241 DKSPYSVI
-249 VRTAG
+249 IRTAG
-254 RGSSA
+254 RGCST
-259 LDLKKDYNYLAR
+259 LDLKKDYSYLSR

-310 VVIQGQE
+310 VIIHGQE
-317 AYEDASKFMQDLLPS
+317 AYEDAAKFMQDLLPS
-332 ELSKLK
+332 EMTKLK
-338 EHKNKIPIF
+338 EHKSKTPIF
-347 TKFQVEEQLVKLYQ
+347 TKFQVEEQLIKLYQ

-388 KSTSEKNIE
+388 RSTSEKNIE

-410 VAKQV
+410 IARQV

-427 CIDMSEAKNRKIIE
+427 FIDMDETKNRKIIE

-475 SFLETNSA
+475 SFLETNSS

-493 IRASDA
+493 VRADES

-504 LRTIENEIFEDK
+504 LRTIENEIFEDR
-516 IDVINVFTNIA
+516 IDIINVFANVS

-537 AEIKFIEEKYNIKL
+537 NEIKFIEEKYNIRL

-569 KLLKKNNNNTSS
+569 KLLKKNNNNLNAG
-581 VKPVVQNHSADYTE
+581 KPVIQNHSADYTE

-610 KTVNN
+610 KTGNN
-615 NNASVEEKTI
+615 NNVVSEEKKKTPEVKEVKDQVVSVVKEEVEVTDDGVVVEEK
-625 VNSVGSAYK
+625 
-634 EPRAEPITNKRAT
+634 PL
-647 NNSVSESKSIDYKS
+647 
-661 PDVKEIEDQIVSV
+661 
-674 VQEKIEVTDNNVVA
+674 
-688 EEVTTPKKTK
+688 PKKTK
-698 RRYRNKKSNKKRPAN
+698 RRYRNKKSNKKRTSEN
-713 TAEDTEKN
+713 KENSVAENSGGGEG
-721 AEA
+721 

>member
-1 MHKKIIIDA
+1 MNKKIIIDT
-10 NFSSETR
+10 NFPSETR

-86 ERNFPVNAFPEIAL
+86 ESNFPVNAFPEIAL

-145 AADDIEIIQSGIESN
+145 AADDIEIIQSGTPESN

-167 KVQDVIRKNQI
+167 KVQEVIRKNQI

-215 NGISRKISNTEER
+215 NGISRKISNGEER

-241 DKNTYSVI
+241 DKNAYSVI

-254 RGSSA
+254 RGSST
-259 LDLKKDYNYLAR
+259 LDLKKDYNYLAK

-317 AYEDASKFMQDLLPS
+317 GYEDASKFMQDLLPS
-332 ELSKLK
+332 ELAKLK
-338 EHKNKIPIF
+338 EHKSKIPIF

-388 KSTSEKNIE
+388 KSTSEQNIE

-427 CIDMSEAKNRKIIE
+427 FIDMSEAKNRKIIE

-504 LRTIENEIFEDK
+504 LRTIENEIFEER
-516 IDVINVFTNIA
+516 IDVINVFTNIV

-569 KLLKKNNNNTSS
+569 KLLKKNNNNVNS
-581 VKPVVQNHSADYTE
+581 VKPVIQNHSADYTE
-595 EEPKKEQLR
+595 EELKKEQLR

-610 KTVNN
+610 KT
-615 NNASVEEKTI
+615 A
-625 VNSVGSAYK
+625 
-634 EPRAEPITNKRAT
+634 
-647 NNSVSESKSIDYKS
+647 NNSNNIANEVKDKSLEAKES
-661 PDVKEIEDQIVSV
+661 VAQTVSV
-674 VQEKIEVTDNNVVA
+674 V
-688 EEVTTPKKTK
+688 EEVKVIESNAGLEGAQAAPKKTK
-698 RRYRNKKSNKKRPAN
+698 RRYRNKTSNKKHPSN
-713 TAEDTEKN
+713 TVEDTEKN
-721 AEA
+721 AES

>member
-1 MHKKIIIDA
+1 MNKKIIIDA
-10 NFSSETR
+10 NFPSETR

-81 NLPTS
+81 NLPVS

-145 AADDIEIIQSGIESN
+145 AADDIEIIQSGIEQN
-160 IPQYKQY
+160 VLQYKQY

-215 NGISRKISNTEER
+215 NGISRKISNGEER

-241 DKNTYSVI
+241 DKNAYSVI

-254 RGSSA
+254 KGSSA

-338 EHKNKIPIF
+338 EHKNKTPIF

-410 VAKQV
+410 VAKQI

-427 CIDMSEAKNRKIIE
+427 FIDMSEAKNRKIIE

-504 LRTIENEIFEDK
+504 LRTIENEIFEER
-516 IDVINVFTNIA
+516 IDVINVFTNIV

-569 KLLKKNNNNTSS
+569 KLLKKNNNNVNP
-581 VKPVVQNHSADYTE
+581 VKPVIQNHSADYTE

-610 KTVNN
+610 KTANN
-615 NNASVEEKTI
+615 SNNIANEVKDESLEVKESVEQT
-625 VNSVGSAYK
+625 
-634 EPRAEPITNKRAT
+634 
-647 NNSVSESKSIDYKS
+647 
-661 PDVKEIEDQIVSV
+661 VSV
-674 VQEKIEVTDNNVVA
+674 VEEVKVA
-688 EEVTTPKKTK
+688 ESNAGLEEAQAVPKKTK
-698 RRYRNKKSNKKRPAN
+698 RRYRNKKSNMKRPAN

-721 AEA
+721 VES

>member
-1 MHKKIIIDA
+1 MNKKIIIDA
-10 NFSSETR
+10 NFPSETR

-81 NLPTS
+81 NLPTL
-86 ERNFPVNAFPEIAL
+86 ERNLPVNAFPEIAL
-100 SNITVEDDKEK
+100 ANITVEDDKEK

-145 AADDIEIIQSGIESN
+145 AADDIEIIQSGTPESN

-167 KVQDVIRKNQI
+167 KVQEVIRKNQI
-178 LLVQVTK
+178 LLAQVTK

-215 NGISRKISNTEER
+215 NGISRKISNGEER

-241 DKNTYSVI
+241 DKNAYSVI

-254 RGSSA
+254 RGSST

-271 LWNKIRKSTI
+271 LWNKIRKSTL

-317 AYEDASKFMQDLLPS
+317 GYEDASKFMQDLLPS
-332 ELSKLK
+332 ELAKLK
-338 EHKNKIPIF
+338 EHKSKTPIF

-388 KSTSEKNIE
+388 KSTSEQNIE

-427 CIDMSEAKNRKIIE
+427 FIDMSEAKNRKIIE

-504 LRTIENEIFEDK
+504 LRTIENEIFEER
-516 IDVINVFTNIA
+516 IDVINVFTNIV

-569 KLLKKNNNNTSS
+569 KLLKKNNNNVNS
-581 VKPVVQNHSADYTE
+581 VKPVIQNHSADYTE
-595 EEPKKEQLR
+595 EELKKEQLR

-610 KTVNN
+610 KTANN
-615 NNASVEEKTI
+615 SNNIANELKDKSLEAKESVEQT
-625 VNSVGSAYK
+625 
-634 EPRAEPITNKRAT
+634 
-647 NNSVSESKSIDYKS
+647 
-661 PDVKEIEDQIVSV
+661 VSV
-674 VQEKIEVTDNNVVA
+674 V
-688 EEVTTPKKTK
+688 EEVKVVESNAGLEEAQAAPKKTK
-698 RRYRNKKSNKKRPAN
+698 RRYRNKTSNKKRPSN
-713 TAEDTEKN
+713 TVEDMEKN
-721 AEA
+721 AES

>member
-1 MHKKIIIDA
+1 MNKKIIIDA
-10 NFSSETR
+10 NFPSETR

-100 SNITVEDDKEK
+100 SNITVEDDEEK

-145 AADDIEIIQSGIESN
+145 AADDIEMIQSGTPESN

-167 KVQDVIRKNQI
+167 KVQEVIRKNQI

-215 NGISRKISNTEER
+215 NGISRKISNGEER

-241 DKNTYSVI
+241 DKNAYSVI

-254 RGSSA
+254 RGSST

-317 AYEDASKFMQDLLPS
+317 GYEDASKFMQDLLPS
-332 ELSKLK
+332 ELVKLK
-338 EHKNKIPIF
+338 EHKSKTPIF

-373 INPTEALIS
+373 INPTEALIAV
-382 IDVNSG
+382 DVNSG
-388 KSTSEKNIE
+388 KSTSEQNIE

-427 CIDMSEAKNRKIIE
+427 FIDMSEAKNRKIIE

-504 LRTIENEIFEDK
+504 LRTIENEIVEER
-516 IDVINVFTNIA
+516 IDVINVFTNIV

-569 KLLKKNNNNTSS
+569 KLFKKNNNNFNS
-581 VKPVVQNHSADYTE
+581 VKPVIQNHNADYTE
-595 EEPKKEQLR
+595 EELKKEQLR

-610 KTVNN
+610 KTANN
-615 NNASVEEKTI
+615 SNNVANEVKDKSLEAKESVEQT
-625 VNSVGSAYK
+625 
-634 EPRAEPITNKRAT
+634 
-647 NNSVSESKSIDYKS
+647 
-661 PDVKEIEDQIVSV
+661 VSV
-674 VQEKIEVTDNNVVA
+674 V
-688 EEVTTPKKTK
+688 EEVKVVDSNAGLEEAQAAPKKTK
-698 RRYRNKKSNKKRPAN
+698 RRYRNKTSNKKCPAN
-713 TAEDTEKN
+713 TVEDTEKN
-721 AEA
+721 AES

>member
-1 MHKKIIIDA
+1 MNKKIIIDA
-10 NFSSETR
+10 NFPSETR

-86 ERNFPVNAFPEIAL
+86 ERNFLVNAFPEIAL

-111 PAAIYDSLVDSEE
+111 PAAIYDALVDSEE

-145 AADDIEIIQSGIESN
+145 AADDIEMIQSGTPESN

-167 KVQDVIRKNQI
+167 KVQEVIRKNQI

-185 EERGNKCAAFTT
+185 EERGSKCAAFTT

-215 NGISRKISNTEER
+215 NGISRKISNGEER

-241 DKNTYSVI
+241 DKNAYSVI

-254 RGSSA
+254 RGSST
-259 LDLKKDYNYLAR
+259 LDLKKDYNYLVR

-288 IHEEDSI
+288 IHEEDGI

-317 AYEDASKFMQDLLPS
+317 GYEDASKFMQDLLPS
-332 ELSKLK
+332 ELVKLK
-338 EHKNKIPIF
+338 EHKSKTPIF

-373 INPTEALIS
+373 INPTEALIA

-388 KSTSEKNIE
+388 KSTSEQNIE

-427 CIDMSEAKNRKIIE
+427 FIDMSEAKNRKIIE

-504 LRTIENEIFEDK
+504 LRTIENEIFEER
-516 IDVINVFTNIA
+516 IDVINVFTNIV

-569 KLLKKNNNNTSS
+569 KLFKKNNNNFNS
-581 VKPVVQNHSADYTE
+581 VKPVIQNHNADYTE
-595 EEPKKEQLR
+595 EELKKEQLR

-610 KTVNN
+610 KTANN
-615 NNASVEEKTI
+615 SNNVANEVKDKSLEAEESVEQT
-625 VNSVGSAYK
+625 V
-634 EPRAEPITNKRAT
+634 R
-647 NNSVSESKSIDYKS
+647 
-661 PDVKEIEDQIVSV
+661 V
-674 VQEKIEVTDNNVVA
+674 V
-688 EEVTTPKKTK
+688 EEVQVVESNAGLEEAQAAPKKTK
-698 RRYRNKKSNKKRPAN
+698 RRYRNKTSNKKCPSN
-713 TAEDTEKN
+713 TVEDTEKN
-721 AEA
+721 AES

>member
-254 RGSSA
+254 RGSST

-427 CIDMSEAKNRKIIE
+427 FIDMSEAKNRKIIE

-634 EPRAEPITNKRAT
+634 EPRAEPIINKRAT

-661 PDVKEIEDQIVSV
+661 PDVKEIEDQVVSV

>member
-1 MHKKIIIDA
+1 MNKKIIIDA
-10 NFSSETR
+10 NFPSETR

-81 NLPTS
+81 NLPPS

-111 PAAIYDSLVDSEE
+111 PAAIYDSLIDIEE

-145 AADDIEIIQSGIESN
+145 AADDIEMIQSGTPESN

-167 KVQDVIRKNQI
+167 KVQEVISKNQI

-215 NGISRKISNTEER
+215 NGISRKISNGEER
-228 KRLKDILNKIVSG
+228 KRLKDILNKIVNG
-241 DKNTYSVI
+241 DKNVYSVI

-254 RGSSA
+254 RGSST
-259 LDLKKDYNYLAR
+259 LDLKKDYNYLVR

-281 KFPAPCF
+281 NFSAPCF

-317 AYEDASKFMQDLLPS
+317 GYEDASKFMQDLLPS
-332 ELSKLK
+332 ELAKLK
-338 EHKNKIPIF
+338 EHKSKTPIF

-388 KSTSEKNIE
+388 KSTSEQNIE

-427 CIDMSEAKNRKIIE
+427 FIDMSETKNRKIIE

-504 LRTIENEIFEDK
+504 LRTIENEIFEER
-516 IDVINVFTNIA
+516 IDVINVFTNIV

-569 KLLKKNNNNTSS
+569 KLLKKNNNNINS
-581 VKPVVQNHSADYTE
+581 VKPVIQNHSADYTE
-595 EEPKKEQLR
+595 EELKKEQLR
-604 KNKHKW
+604 KNKYKW
-610 KTVNN
+610 KTANN
-615 NNASVEEKTI
+615 SNNTANEVKDKSLEAKESVEQT
-625 VNSVGSAYK
+625 
-634 EPRAEPITNKRAT
+634 
-647 NNSVSESKSIDYKS
+647 
-661 PDVKEIEDQIVSV
+661 VSV
-674 VQEKIEVTDNNVVA
+674 VEEMIVVESNA
-688 EEVTTPKKTK
+688 GLEEAQAAPKKTK
-698 RRYRNKKSNKKRPAN
+698 RRYRNKTSNKKRPSN
-713 TAEDTEKN
+713 TVEDTEKN
-721 AEA
+721 AES

>member
-1 MHKKIIIDA
+1 MNKKIIIDA
-10 NFSSETR
+10 NFPTETR

-81 NLPTS
+81 NLPAS

-100 SNITVEDDKEK
+100 SNITAEDDKEK
-111 PAAIYDSLVDSEE
+111 PPAIYDSLVDSEE

-145 AADDIEIIQSGIESN
+145 AADDIEIIQIGIESN

-167 KVQDVIRKNQI
+167 KVQEVIRKNQI

-215 NGISRKISNTEER
+215 NGISRKISNGEER
-228 KRLKDILNKIVSG
+228 KRLKDILNKIVGS

-254 RGSSA
+254 RGSST

-338 EHKNKIPIF
+338 EHKNKTPIF
-347 TKFQVEEQLVKLYQ
+347 TKFQVEEQLVKLYH

-427 CIDMSEAKNRKIIE
+427 FIDMSEAKNRKIIE

-454 IQTGNI
+454 IQTSNI

-493 IRASDA
+493 IRANDA

-504 LRTIENEIFEDK
+504 LRTVENEIFEER
-516 IDVINVFTNIA
+516 IDVINVFTNIV

-569 KLLKKNNNNTSS
+569 KLLKKNNNNVNP
-581 VKPVVQNHSADYTE
+581 VKPVIRNHSVDYTE

-615 NNASVEEKTI
+615 NNVLVEEKNKKLETKQEVEQSTQNVEVI
-625 VNSVGSAYK
+625 NEDSQIIESDVVT
-634 EPRAEPITNKRAT
+634 AEVPA
-647 NNSVSESKSIDYKS
+647 
-661 PDVKEIEDQIVSV
+661 
-674 VQEKIEVTDNNVVA
+674 
-688 EEVTTPKKTK
+688 KKTSK
-698 RRYRNKKSNKKRPAN
+698 RRYHNKKSNKKHASN
-713 TAEDTEKN
+713 TATDTEKN
-721 AEA
+721 ADS

>member
-1 MHKKIIIDA
+1 MNKKIIIDA
-10 NFSSETR
+10 NFPSETR

-81 NLPTS
+81 NLPAS
-86 ERNFPVNAFPEIAL
+86 ERNFPVNAFSEIAL

-111 PAAIYDSLVDSEE
+111 PTAIYDSLVDSEE

-135 SKFQSELNLE
+135 SKFHSELNLE
-145 AADDIEIIQSGIESN
+145 AADDIEIIQSDTSESN
-160 IPQYKQY
+160 ILQYKQY
-167 KVQDVIRKNQI
+167 KVQEVIRKNQI

-215 NGISRKISNTEER
+215 NGISRKISNGEER

-241 DKNTYSVI
+241 DKNAYSII

-254 RGSSA
+254 RGSST

-338 EHKNKIPIF
+338 EHKNKTPIF

-427 CIDMSEAKNRKIIE
+427 FIDMSEAKNRKIIE

-504 LRTIENEIFEDK
+504 LRTIENEIFEER
-516 IDVINVFTNIA
+516 IDVINVFTNIV

-569 KLLKKNNNNTSS
+569 KLLKKNNNNVNP
-581 VKPVVQNHSADYTE
+581 VKPVIQNHSADYTE

-610 KTVNN
+610 KTANN
-615 NNASVEEKTI
+615 SNNIANEVKDKSLE
-625 VNSVGSAYK
+625 AK
-634 EPRAEPITNKRAT
+634 EPVEQT
-647 NNSVSESKSIDYKS
+647 
-661 PDVKEIEDQIVSV
+661 VSV
-674 VQEKIEVTDNNVVA
+674 V
-688 EEVTTPKKTK
+688 EEVKVVESNAGLEEAQAAPKKTK
-698 RRYRNKKSNKKRPAN
+698 RRYLNKKSNKKRPVN

-721 AEA
+721 VES

>member
-1 MHKKIIIDA
+1 MNKKIIIDA
-10 NFSSETR
+10 NFPSETR

-135 SKFQSELNLE
+135 STFQSELNLE
-145 AADDIEIIQSGIESN
+145 AADDIEMIQSGTPESN

-167 KVQDVIRKNQI
+167 KVQEVIRKNQI

-215 NGISRKISNTEER
+215 NGISRKISNGEER

-241 DKNTYSVI
+241 DKNAYSVI

-254 RGSSA
+254 RGSST

-317 AYEDASKFMQDLLPS
+317 GYADASKFMQDLLPS
-332 ELSKLK
+332 ELVKLK
-338 EHKNKIPIF
+338 EHKSKTPIF

-373 INPTEALIS
+373 INPTEALIA

-388 KSTSEKNIE
+388 KSTSEQNIE

-427 CIDMSEAKNRKIIE
+427 FIDMSEAKNRKIIE

-504 LRTIENEIFEDK
+504 LRTIENEIFEER
-516 IDVINVFTNIA
+516 IDVINVFTNIV
-527 SVIYLLNNKR
+527 SVLYLLNNKR

-569 KLLKKNNNNTSS
+569 KLFKKTNNNFNS
-581 VKPVVQNHSADYTE
+581 VKPVIQNHNADYTE
-595 EEPKKEQLR
+595 EDLKKEQLR

-610 KTVNN
+610 KTANN
-615 NNASVEEKTI
+615 SNNVANEVKDKSLEAEESVEQT
-625 VNSVGSAYK
+625 
-634 EPRAEPITNKRAT
+634 
-647 NNSVSESKSIDYKS
+647 
-661 PDVKEIEDQIVSV
+661 VSV
-674 VQEKIEVTDNNVVA
+674 V
-688 EEVTTPKKTK
+688 EEVQVVESNAGLEEAQAAPKKTK
-698 RRYRNKKSNKKRPAN
+698 RRYRNKTSNKKCPSD
-713 TAEDTEKN
+713 TVEDTEKN
-721 AEA
+721 AES

>member
-1 MHKKIIIDA
+1 MNKKIIIDA
-10 NFSSETR
+10 NFPSETR

-86 ERNFPVNAFPEIAL
+86 ERNFPVNALPEIAL

-145 AADDIEIIQSGIESN
+145 AADDIEMIQSGTPESN

-167 KVQDVIRKNQI
+167 KVQEVIRKNQI

-208 MPNKGSQ
+208 MPNKGLQ
-215 NGISRKISNTEER
+215 NGISRKISNGEER

-241 DKNTYSVI
+241 DKNTYSII

-254 RGSSA
+254 RGSST

-310 VVIQGQE
+310 VVIQGHE
-317 AYEDASKFMQDLLPS
+317 GYEDASKFMQDLLPS
-332 ELSKLK
+332 ELAKLK
-338 EHKNKIPIF
+338 EHKSKTPIF

-373 INPTEALIS
+373 INPTEALIA

-388 KSTSEKNIE
+388 KSTSEQNIE

-427 CIDMSEAKNRKIIE
+427 FIDMSEAKNRKIIE

-504 LRTIENEIFEDK
+504 LRTIENEIFEER
-516 IDVINVFTNIA
+516 IDVINVFTNIV

-569 KLLKKNNNNTSS
+569 KLLKKNNNNVNS
-581 VKPVVQNHSADYTE
+581 VKPVIQNHSADYTE
-595 EEPKKEQLR
+595 EELKKEQLR

-610 KTVNN
+610 KIANN
-615 NNASVEEKTI
+615 SNNIANEVKDKSLEAKESVEQT
-625 VNSVGSAYK
+625 
-634 EPRAEPITNKRAT
+634 
-647 NNSVSESKSIDYKS
+647 
-661 PDVKEIEDQIVSV
+661 VSV
-674 VQEKIEVTDNNVVA
+674 V
-688 EEVTTPKKTK
+688 EEVKVVESNAGLEEAQAAPKKTK
-698 RRYRNKKSNKKRPAN
+698 RRYRNKTSNKKRPSN
-713 TAEDTEKN
+713 TVEDTEKN
-721 AEA
+721 AES

>member
-1 MHKKIIIDA
+1 MNKKIIIDA
-10 NFSSETR
+10 NFPSETR

-27 EDIEFQTTVRQQN
+27 EDIEFQTKRKQQN

-69 FLPFSEIHPNYY
+69 FLPFSEIHSNYY
-81 NLPTS
+81 NIPAT
-86 ERNFPVNAFPEIAL
+86 EKIFPVDAFPEIKPP
-100 SNITVEDDKEK
+100 SITAEDDEDV
-111 PAAIYDSLVDSEE
+111 PTMPSYDPLIDSEE
-124 IDLKT
+124 IDLKA

-135 SKFQSELNLE
+135 SKLQSELNLE
-145 AADDIEIIQSGIESN
+145 AADDIEVIQNCVEQN

-167 KVQDVIRKNQI
+167 KIQDVIRKNQI

-185 EERGNKCAAFTT
+185 EERGNKCASFTT

-208 MPNKGSQ
+208 MPNKASQ
-215 NGISRKISNTEER
+215 NGISRKISNGEER
-228 KRLKDILNKIVSG
+228 KRLRNILNKIVNG
-241 DKNTYSVI
+241 DKNPYSVI

-254 RGSSA
+254 RGCST
-259 LDLKKDYNYLAR
+259 LDLKKDYNYLSR
-271 LWNKIRKSTI
+271 LWNKIRKSAV
-281 KFPAPCF
+281 KFSAPRF

-305 HNVKE
+305 HTVKE
-310 VVIQGQE
+310 VIIQGQE

-332 ELSKLK
+332 DTSKLK
-338 EHKNKIPIF
+338 EHKGKIPIF
-347 TKFQVEEQLVKLYQ
+347 TKLQVEEQLAKLYQ

-388 KSTSEKNIE
+388 RSTSEKNIE

-410 VAKQV
+410 VARQV

-427 CIDMSEAKNRKIIE
+427 FIDMDELKNRKIIE

-475 SFLETNSA
+475 SFLETNSS

-493 IRASDA
+493 VRADES

-504 LRTIENEIFEDK
+504 LRTIENEIFEER
-516 IDVINVFTNIA
+516 IDVINVFANNS

-537 AEIKFIEEKYNIKL
+537 VEIKFIEDKYNIKL
-551 NFYSDPNA
+551 NFYSDPHA

-569 KLLKKNNNNTSS
+569 KLLKKSNDSTNTL
-581 VKPVVQNHSADYTE
+581 KPVIQNHSADYIE

-610 KTVNN
+610 KTTSNNDAAAKDNAIVKEEKNKPKELKEAVKQVVNIIT
-615 NNASVEEKTI
+615 VEEEVKVI
-625 VNSVGSAYK
+625 DGSI
-634 EPRAEPITNKRAT
+634 IT
-647 NNSVSESKSIDYKS
+647 
-661 PDVKEIEDQIVSV
+661 
-674 VQEKIEVTDNNVVA
+674 
-688 EEVTTPKKTK
+688 EEAAPTPKKPK
-698 RRYRNKKSNKKRPAN
+698 RRYRNKNRKRSTDAN
-713 TAEDTEKN
+713 TETAESKSTE
-721 AEA
+721 A

>member
-1 MHKKIIIDA
+1 MNKKIIIDA
-10 NFSSETR
+10 NFPSETR

-86 ERNFPVNAFPEIAL
+86 ERNFPVNAFPDIAL

-135 SKFQSELNLE
+135 NTFQSELNLE
-145 AADDIEIIQSGIESN
+145 AADDIEMIQSGTPESN

-167 KVQDVIRKNQI
+167 KVQEVIRKNQI

-215 NGISRKISNTEER
+215 NGISRKISNGEER

-241 DKNTYSVI
+241 DKNAYSVI

-254 RGSSA
+254 RGSST

-317 AYEDASKFMQDLLPS
+317 GYADASKFMQDLLPS
-332 ELSKLK
+332 ELVKLK
-338 EHKNKIPIF
+338 EHKSKTPIF

-373 INPTEALIS
+373 INPTEALIA

-388 KSTSEKNIE
+388 KSTSEQNIE

-427 CIDMSEAKNRKIIE
+427 FIDMSEAKNRKIIE

-504 LRTIENEIFEDK
+504 LRTIENEIFEER
-516 IDVINVFTNIA
+516 IDVINVFTNIV
-527 SVIYLLNNKR
+527 SVLYLLNNKR

-569 KLLKKNNNNTSS
+569 KLFKKNNNNFNS
-581 VKPVVQNHSADYTE
+581 VKPVIQNHNADYTE
-595 EEPKKEQLR
+595 EDLKKEQLR

-610 KTVNN
+610 KTANN
-615 NNASVEEKTI
+615 SNNVANEVTDKSLEAEESVEQT
-625 VNSVGSAYK
+625 
-634 EPRAEPITNKRAT
+634 
-647 NNSVSESKSIDYKS
+647 
-661 PDVKEIEDQIVSV
+661 VSV
-674 VQEKIEVTDNNVVA
+674 V
-688 EEVTTPKKTK
+688 EEVQVVESNAGLEEAQAAPKKTK
-698 RRYRNKKSNKKRPAN
+698 RRYRNKTSNKKCPSN
-713 TAEDTEKN
+713 TVKDTEKN
-721 AEA
+721 AES

>member
-1 MHKKIIIDA
+1 MNKKIIIDA
-10 NFSSETR
+10 NFPSETR

-81 NLPTS
+81 NLPTL

-100 SNITVEDDKEK
+100 ANITVEDDKEK

-145 AADDIEIIQSGIESN
+145 AADDIEIIQSGTPESN

-167 KVQDVIRKNQI
+167 KVQEVIRKNQI
-178 LLVQVTK
+178 LLAQVTK

-215 NGISRKISNTEER
+215 NGISRKISNGEER

-241 DKNTYSVI
+241 DKNAYSVI

-254 RGSSA
+254 RGSST

-317 AYEDASKFMQDLLPS
+317 GYEDASKFMQDLLPS
-332 ELSKLK
+332 ELAKLK
-338 EHKNKIPIF
+338 EHKSKTPIF

-388 KSTSEKNIE
+388 KSTSEQNIE

-427 CIDMSEAKNRKIIE
+427 FIDMSEAKNRKIIE

-504 LRTIENEIFEDK
+504 LRTIENEIFEER
-516 IDVINVFTNIA
+516 IDVINVFTNIV

-569 KLLKKNNNNTSS
+569 KLLKKNNNNVNS
-581 VKPVVQNHSADYTE
+581 VKPVIQNHSADYTE
-595 EEPKKEQLR
+595 EELKKEQLR

-610 KTVNN
+610 KTDNN
-615 NNASVEEKTI
+615 SNNIANEVKDKSLEAKESVEQT
-625 VNSVGSAYK
+625 
-634 EPRAEPITNKRAT
+634 
-647 NNSVSESKSIDYKS
+647 
-661 PDVKEIEDQIVSV
+661 VSV
-674 VQEKIEVTDNNVVA
+674 V
-688 EEVTTPKKTK
+688 EEVKVVESNAGLEEAQAAPKKTK
-698 RRYRNKKSNKKRPAN
+698 RRYRNKTSNKKRPSN
-713 TAEDTEKN
+713 TVEDMEKN
-721 AEA
+721 AEF

>member
-1 MHKKIIIDA
+1 MNKKIIIDT
-10 NFSSETR
+10 NFPSETR

-27 EDIEFQTTVRQQN
+27 EDIDFQTTVRQQN

-86 ERNFPVNAFPEIAL
+86 ESNFPVHAFPEIAL

-145 AADDIEIIQSGIESN
+145 AADDIEIIQSGTPESN

-167 KVQDVIRKNQI
+167 KVQEVIRKNQI

-185 EERGNKCAAFTT
+185 EERGSKCAAFTT

-215 NGISRKISNTEER
+215 NGISRKISNGEER

-241 DKNTYSVI
+241 DKNAYSVI

-254 RGSSA
+254 RGSST

-317 AYEDASKFMQDLLPS
+317 GYEDASKFMQDLLPS
-332 ELSKLK
+332 ELAKLK
-338 EHKNKIPIF
+338 EHKSKIPIF

-388 KSTSEKNIE
+388 KSTSEQNIE

-427 CIDMSEAKNRKIIE
+427 FIDMSEAKNRKIIE

-460 SQFGLLEFSRQRLRS
+460 SQFGLLEFSRQRLRA

-504 LRTIENEIFEDK
+504 LRTIENEIFEER
-516 IDVINVFTNIA
+516 IDVINVFTNIV

-551 NFYSDPNA
+551 NFYFDPNA

-569 KLLKKNNNNTSS
+569 KLLKKNNNNVNS
-581 VKPVVQNHSADYTE
+581 VKPVIQNHNADYTE
-595 EEPKKEQLR
+595 EELKKEQLR

-610 KTVNN
+610 KTANN
-615 NNASVEEKTI
+615 SNNVANEVKDKSLEAEESVEQT
-625 VNSVGSAYK
+625 
-634 EPRAEPITNKRAT
+634 
-647 NNSVSESKSIDYKS
+647 
-661 PDVKEIEDQIVSV
+661 VSV
-674 VQEKIEVTDNNVVA
+674 V
-688 EEVTTPKKTK
+688 EEVQVVESNAGLEEAQAAPKKTK
-698 RRYRNKKSNKKRPAN
+698 RRYRNKTSNKKCPSN
-713 TAEDTEKN
+713 TVEDTEKN
-721 AEA
+721 AES

>member
-1 MHKKIIIDA
+1 MNKKIIIDA
-10 NFSSETR
+10 NFPSETR

-81 NLPTS
+81 NLPTL

-100 SNITVEDDKEK
+100 ANITVEDDKEK

-145 AADDIEIIQSGIESN
+145 AADDIEIIQSGTPESN

-167 KVQDVIRKNQI
+167 KVQEVIRKNQI
-178 LLVQVTK
+178 LLAQVTK

-215 NGISRKISNTEER
+215 NGISRKISNGEER

-241 DKNTYSVI
+241 DKNAYSVI

-254 RGSSA
+254 RGSST

-271 LWNKIRKSTI
+271 LWNKIRKSTL

-317 AYEDASKFMQDLLPS
+317 GYEDASKFMQDLLPS
-332 ELSKLK
+332 ELAKLK
-338 EHKNKIPIF
+338 EHKSKTPIF

-388 KSTSEKNIE
+388 KSTSEQNIE

-427 CIDMSEAKNRKIIE
+427 FIDMSEAKNRKIIE

-504 LRTIENEIFEDK
+504 LRTIENEIFEERT
-516 IDVINVFTNIA
+516 DVINVFTNIV

-569 KLLKKNNNNTSS
+569 KLLKKNNNNVNS
-581 VKPVVQNHSADYTE
+581 VKPVIQNHSADYTE
-595 EEPKKEQLR
+595 EELKKEQLR

-610 KTVNN
+610 KTANN
-615 NNASVEEKTI
+615 SNNIANEVKDKSLEAKESVEQT
-625 VNSVGSAYK
+625 
-634 EPRAEPITNKRAT
+634 
-647 NNSVSESKSIDYKS
+647 
-661 PDVKEIEDQIVSV
+661 VSV
-674 VQEKIEVTDNNVVA
+674 V
-688 EEVTTPKKTK
+688 EEVKVVESNAGLEEAQAAPKKTK
-698 RRYRNKKSNKKRPAN
+698 RRYRNKTSNKKRPSN
-713 TAEDTEKN
+713 TVEDTEKN
-721 AEA
+721 AES

>member
-1 MHKKIIIDA
+1 MNKKIIIDA
-10 NFSSETR
+10 NFPSETR

-111 PAAIYDSLVDSEE
+111 PAAIYDALVDSEE

-145 AADDIEIIQSGIESN
+145 AADDIEMIQSGTPESN

-167 KVQDVIRKNQI
+167 KVQEVIRKNQI

-185 EERGNKCAAFTT
+185 EERGSKCAAFTT

-215 NGISRKISNTEER
+215 NGISRKISNGEER

-241 DKNTYSVI
+241 DKNAYSVI

-254 RGSSA
+254 RGSST

-288 IHEEDSI
+288 IHEEDGI

-317 AYEDASKFMQDLLPS
+317 GYEDASKFMQDLLPS
-332 ELSKLK
+332 ELVKLK
-338 EHKNKIPIF
+338 EHKSKTPIF

-373 INPTEALIS
+373 INPTEALIA

-388 KSTSEKNIE
+388 KSTSEQNIE

-427 CIDMSEAKNRKIIE
+427 FIDMSEAKNRKIIE

-504 LRTIENEIFEDK
+504 LRTIENEIFEER
-516 IDVINVFTNIA
+516 IDVINVFTNIV

-569 KLLKKNNNNTSS
+569 KLFKKNNNNFNS
-581 VKPVVQNHSADYTE
+581 VKPVIQNHNADYTE
-595 EEPKKEQLR
+595 EELKKEQLR

-610 KTVNN
+610 KTANN
-615 NNASVEEKTI
+615 SNNVANEVKDKSLEAEESVEQT
-625 VNSVGSAYK
+625 
-634 EPRAEPITNKRAT
+634 
-647 NNSVSESKSIDYKS
+647 
-661 PDVKEIEDQIVSV
+661 VSV
-674 VQEKIEVTDNNVVA
+674 V
-688 EEVTTPKKTK
+688 EEVKVVESNAGLEEAQAAPKKTK
-698 RRYRNKKSNKKRPAN
+698 RRYRNKTSNKKCPSN
-713 TAEDTEKN
+713 TVEDTEKN
-721 AEA
+721 AES

>member
-1 MHKKIIIDA
+1 MNKKIIIDA
-10 NFSSETR
+10 NFPSETR

-100 SNITVEDDKEK
+100 SNITVEDNKEK

-135 SKFQSELNLE
+135 STFQSELNLE
-145 AADDIEIIQSGIESN
+145 AADDIEMIQSGTPESN

-167 KVQDVIRKNQI
+167 KVQEVIRKNQI

-215 NGISRKISNTEER
+215 NGISRKISNGEER

-241 DKNTYSVI
+241 DKNAYSVI

-254 RGSSA
+254 RGSST

-310 VVIQGQE
+310 VVIQGHE
-317 AYEDASKFMQDLLPS
+317 GYADASKFMQDLLPS
-332 ELSKLK
+332 ELVKLK
-338 EHKNKIPIF
+338 EHKSKTPIF

-373 INPTEALIS
+373 INPTEALIA

-388 KSTSEKNIE
+388 KSTSEQNIE

-427 CIDMSEAKNRKIIE
+427 FIDMSEAKNRKIIE

-504 LRTIENEIFEDK
+504 LRTIENEIFEER
-516 IDVINVFTNIA
+516 IDIINVFTNIV
-527 SVIYLLNNKR
+527 SVLYLLNNKR

-569 KLLKKNNNNTSS
+569 KLCKNNNNNFNS
-581 VKPVVQNHSADYTE
+581 VKPVIQNHNADYTE
-595 EEPKKEQLR
+595 EELKKEQLR

-610 KTVNN
+610 KTANN
-615 NNASVEEKTI
+615 SNNVANEVKDKRLEAEESVEQT
-625 VNSVGSAYK
+625 
-634 EPRAEPITNKRAT
+634 
-647 NNSVSESKSIDYKS
+647 
-661 PDVKEIEDQIVSV
+661 VSV
-674 VQEKIEVTDNNVVA
+674 V
-688 EEVTTPKKTK
+688 EEVQVVESNAGLEEAQAAPKKTK
-698 RRYRNKKSNKKRPAN
+698 RRYRNKTSNKKCPSN
-713 TAEDTEKN
+713 TVEDTEKN
-721 AEA
+721 AES

>member
-1 MHKKIIIDA
+1 MNKKIIIDA
-10 NFSSETR
+10 NFSNETR

-27 EDIEFQTTVRQQN
+27 EDIEFQTTRKQQN

-81 NLPTS
+81 NLPAS
-86 ERNFPVNAFPEIAL
+86 EKNFPINAFPEIVPP
-100 SNITVEDDKEK
+100 NIILDDEDEVR
-111 PAAIYDSLVDSEE
+111 AATSYDPLIDGEE
-124 IDLKT
+124 IDLKA

-145 AADDIEIIQSGIESN
+145 AADDIEIIQSDKEEN

-197 YISLAGKYCVL
+197 YVSLAGKYCVL
-208 MPNKGSQ
+208 MPNKAAQ
-215 NGISRKISNTEER
+215 NGISRKISNGDER
-228 KRLKDILNKIVSG
+228 KRLKNILNKVVNG
-241 DKNTYSVI
+241 DKSPYSVI
-249 VRTAG
+249 IRTAG
-254 RGSSA
+254 RGCST
-259 LDLKKDYNYLAR
+259 LDLKKDYSYLSR
-271 LWNKIRKSTI
+271 LWNKIRKSTV

-310 VVIQGQE
+310 VIIYGQE
-317 AYEDASKFMQDLLPS
+317 AYEDAAKFMQDLLPS
-332 ELSKLK
+332 EMTKLK
-338 EHKNKIPIF
+338 EHKSKTPIF
-347 TKFQVEEQLVKLYQ
+347 TKFQVEEQLIKLYQ

-388 KSTSEKNIE
+388 RSTSEKNIE

-410 VAKQV
+410 IARQV

-427 CIDMSEAKNRKIIE
+427 FIDMDETKNRKIIE

-460 SQFGLLEFSRQRLRS
+460 SQFGLLEFSRQRLRF
-475 SFLETNSA
+475 SFLETNSS

-493 IRASDA
+493 VRADES

-504 LRTIENEIFEDK
+504 LRTIENEIFEDR
-516 IDVINVFTNIA
+516 IDIINVFANVS

-537 AEIKFIEEKYNIKL
+537 QEIKFIEEKYNIRL

-569 KLLKKNNNNTSS
+569 KLLKKNNNNLNAG
-581 VKPVVQNHSADYTE
+581 KPVIQNHSADYTE

-610 KTVNN
+610 KTGNN
-615 NNASVEEKTI
+615 NNVVSEEKKKVPEIKEVKDQVVSVVKEEVEITDDGVVVEEK
-625 VNSVGSAYK
+625 
-634 EPRAEPITNKRAT
+634 PL
-647 NNSVSESKSIDYKS
+647 
-661 PDVKEIEDQIVSV
+661 
-674 VQEKIEVTDNNVVA
+674 
-688 EEVTTPKKTK
+688 PKKTK
-698 RRYRNKKSNKKRPAN
+698 RRYRNKKSNKNRPVAN
-713 TAEDTEKN
+713 KESSVAEDSGGSEG
-721 AEA
+721 